1 MKRVFVVVLALVVP
15 GIALWSCASP
25 TDDPFGPSGGAGGD
39 GGSGP
44 TTTAGQGGNGQG
56 GMIGQGGATSS
67 TTAATTTAA
76 VTTTTTGSGGGCN
89 QQTCLTQCLGMLQC
103 GVCENGMCV
112 CVPFDQ
118 CDILDGGIPDV
129 GIPDVG
135 LDLGLP

>member
-25 TDDPFGPSGGAGGD
+25 TDDPFGPSGGVGGD
-39 GGSGP
+39 GGSGQA
-44 TTTAGQGGNGQG
+44 TGGGQGGSGQG
-56 GMIGQGGATSS
+56 GMIGQGGAPTTTTTTTTGT
-67 TTAATTTAA
+67 TTAATTT
-76 VTTTTTGSGGGCN
+76 TTGTGGGCN
-89 QQTCLTQCLGMLQC
+89 QQTCLQQCLGMLQC
-103 GVCENGMCV
+103 GVCENGMCM

-129 GIPDVG
+129 G